1 MQERLTWA
9 MRRLALVAAVRQA
22 VTGRHVYLSTGCL
35 AGRHDYCQ
43 AMTGHQGAKRGGRSK
58 FTDAPCVCRCHA
70 ASAESRTR
78 TCA

>member
-9 MRRLALVAAVRQA
+9 MRRMALVAAVRQA

-43 AMTGHQGAKRGGRSK
+43 SMTGQQGAKRGGRAK
-58 FTDAPCVCRCHA
+58 FSDARCICRCHRRPA
-70 ASAESRTR
+70 GAS
-78 TCA
+78 